1 MNGGTTETRDPKLLE
16 EVLGDRG
23 DAFPVG
29 APPHEPIVEPPPA
42 AAHGPMTRRRVLGLA
57 MPIIGENFLQT
68 LVGAADTFMVAHLGS
83 AAVAGVG
90 TSIEIVFFLL
100 AILSAIDIGAT
111 VLVSQAIGAGDRVG
125 ANRYARQAIVWGILL
140 AIPVS
145 IVGVVAAPAVIR
157 VFSAEPAVFAA
168 AVTYL
173 RVTAATSVA
182 LLLSFVCGA
191 VLRGAGDSRT
201 PLYAAV
207 VANIIN
213 VVAAYALIFGHLGL
227 PQLGVAGSA
236 LGAAIARTVGAGLM
250 LLLMVGGKKAISL
263 RGRTDWRPSLAVG
276 RELMRLGV
284 PSATEQVLMSGGFTT
299 IMAVVASIGTAAL
312 AAQQIGFT
320 ALSLAF
326 LPGFGF
332 AVATTAL
339 VGQSFGAND
348 PAAAQT
354 AQRIAMRWAVGGM
367 TVGGIVFF
375 LFAPTIMAL
384 FTSDPEV
391 IEQGVQALRALS
403 LALPFWSVSF
413 VSAGALRGSGDT
425 RSPMIISA
433 IGIWVSVF
441 LAWLGVHRL
450 GAELGFVWGTFI
462 ITSPLTA
469 AANWLLFRRRVA
481 RAHHQP
487 YGTLRRGL
495 SEG

>member
-1 MNGGTTETRDPKLLE
+1 MSAGTTESRDILE
-16 EVLGDRG
+16 GVLADRA
-23 DAFPVG
+23 DAFPIG
-29 APPHEPIVEPPPA
+29 APREPIVETPPPD
-42 AAHGPMTRRRVLGLA
+42 HGPMTQRRVLGLA

-90 TSIEIVFFLL
+90 TSIEIVFFLIS
-100 AILSAIDIGAT
+100 ILSAIDIGAT
-111 VLVSQAIGAGDRVG
+111 VLVSQAIGAGNRDG
-125 ANRYARQAIVWGILL
+125 ANRFARQAIVWGVLL

-145 IVGVVAAPAVIR
+145 LAGFLAAPAVIH
-157 VFSAEPAVFAA
+157 VFGAAPDVTAA

-207 VANIIN
+207 VANVVN
-213 VVAAYALIFGHLGL
+213 VAAAYALIFGHFGL
-227 PQLGVAGSA
+227 PELGVAGSA
-236 LGAAIARTVGAGLM
+236 FGAAIARTVGAALM
-250 LLLMVGGKKAISL
+250 LLMMFGGKKAISL
-263 RGRTDWRPSLAVG
+263 RGRTDWRPSIAVG
-276 RELMRLGV
+276 RDLMRLGV
-284 PSATEQVLMSGGFTT
+284 PSAIEQMLMSGGFTT
-299 IMAVVASIGTAAL
+299 MMAVVAAIGTAAL

-332 AVATTAL
+332 AIAATAL

-354 AQRIAMRWAVGGM
+354 AQRIALRWAVLWMTAGGLIYF
-367 TVGGIVFF
+367 V
-375 LFAPTIMAL
+375 LAPQAMAL

-391 IEQGVQALRALS
+391 IDQGVQALRALS
-403 LALPFWSVSF
+403 FALPVWAVSF
-413 VSAGALRGSGDT
+413 VCAGALRGSGDT
-425 RSPMIISA
+425 RSPMITSA
-433 IGIWVSVF
+433 TGIWLSVL
-441 LAWLGVHRL
+441 LAWLGVRHF
-450 GAELGFVWGTFI
+450 GAELGYVWGTFV

-469 AANWLLFRRRVA
+469 LANWLLFRRRIA
-481 RAHHQP
+481 RAHHHP